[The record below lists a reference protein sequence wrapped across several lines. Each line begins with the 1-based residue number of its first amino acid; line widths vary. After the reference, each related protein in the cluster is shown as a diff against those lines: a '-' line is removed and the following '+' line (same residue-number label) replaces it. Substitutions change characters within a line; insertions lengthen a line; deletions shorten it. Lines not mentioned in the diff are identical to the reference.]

1 MTSFMTEDFLL
12 DTEFARRLYHDYAKD
27 QPIFDYHCHL
37 PPQQVAEN
45 YRFKNLY
52 DIWLKGDHYKWRAMR
67 TNGVPER
74 LCTGDAS
81 DREKFDAWAA
91 TVPHTIGNPLYHWT
105 HLELRRPF
113 GITGKLLSPSTA
125 DEIWD
130 QCNDLLAQDAFS
142 ARGIMK
148 QMNVKMVGTTDD
160 PIDSLEHH
168 AAVAKDNSFDIKVL
182 PSWRPDKAF
191 NIELATFNDYMAKLG
206 EVSDT
211 DIRRFADLQS
221 ALTKRLDHFAA
232 HGCKVSDHALDVVLF
247 AEATDAELDDILARR
262 LAGETLSEHEVA
274 QFKTAV
280 LVFLGAEYARRGW
293 VQQYHIGAL
302 RNNNL
307 RQFKLLGPDVGF
319 DSINDRPMAE
329 ELSKLLSKQNE
340 ENLLPKTILYC
351 LNPRD
356 NEVLGTMIG
365 NFQGEGMPGK
375 MQFGSGWWFND
386 QKDGM
391 ERQMTQLA
399 QLGLLSRFVGMLT
412 DSRSFLSYTR
422 HEYFRRILCQM
433 IGRWVAAGEAPA
445 DIAPG
450 EHVHAH
456 NTRTNLSDL
465 DAYRYQPD
473 LVAQPPQPADREVQ
487 IYRRANGDVGVRN
500 ELWILPTVGCVNAMA
515 RQMQNRFLKETYG
528 AEDIDGVHLFSHTYG
543 CSQLGDDHINTRT
556 MLQNMVRHP
565 NAGAVLVVGLGCE
578 NNQVEAFRETLGEF
592 DPQRVHFMVCQH
604 QDDEVEAG
612 VEHLHQLYEVMRQ
625 DKRQPGKL
633 SELKFGLECGG
644 SDGLSGITANPMLG
658 RFSDYVIANGGTT
671 VLTEVPEM
679 FGAEQLLMSHCRD
692 EATFDKLVTMVN
704 DFKQYFI
711 AHDQPIYENP
721 SPGNKAGGITTLED
735 KSLGCTQKAGSSQVV
750 DVLRYGERLKVHGL
764 NLLSAPGNDA
774 VATSALAGAGCHMVL
789 FSTGRGTPYGGFV
802 PTVKIATNSEL
813 AAKKKHW
820 IDFDAGQLLHGKTMP
835 QLLEEFVDAIVAF
848 ANGKPTCNEQ
858 NDFRELAIFKSGVT
872 L

>member
-1 MTSFMTEDFLL
+1 MQ
-12 DTEFARRLYHDYAKD
+12 AVIRIH
-27 QPIFDYHCHL
+27 P
-37 PPQQVAEN
+37 
-45 YRFKNLY
+45 
-52 DIWLKGDHYKWRAMR
+52 
-67 TNGVPER
+67 
-74 LCTGDAS
+74 
-81 DREKFDAWAA
+81 
-91 TVPHTIGNPLYHWT
+91 
-105 HLELRRPF
+105 
-113 GITGKLLSPSTA
+113 A
-125 DEIWD
+125 D
-130 QCNDLLAQDAFS
+130 N
-142 ARGIMK
+142 
-148 QMNVKMVGTTDD
+148 
-160 PIDSLEHH
+160 
-168 AAVAKDNSFDIKVL
+168 
-182 PSWRPDKAF
+182 
-191 NIELATFNDYMAKLG
+191 
-206 EVSDT
+206 
-211 DIRRFADLQS
+211 
-221 ALTKRLDHFAA
+221 
-232 HGCKVSDHALDVVLF
+232 
-247 AEATDAELDDILARR
+247 
-262 LAGETLSEHEVA
+262 
-274 QFKTAV
+274 V
-280 LVFLGAEYARRGW
+280 LVT
-293 VQQYHIGAL
+293 L
-302 RNNNL
+302 R
-307 RQFKLLGPDVGF
+307 
-319 DSINDRPMAE
+319 
-329 ELSKLLSKQNE
+329 EL
-340 ENLLPKTILYC
+340 
-351 LNPRD
+351 
-356 NEVLGTMIG
+356 
-365 NFQGEGMPGK
+365 
-375 MQFGSGWWFND
+375 
-386 QKDGM
+386 
-391 ERQMTQLA
+391 
-399 QLGLLSRFVGMLT
+399 
-412 DSRSFLSYTR
+412 
-422 HEYFRRILCQM
+422 
-433 IGRWVAAGEAPA
+433 AAGEQ
-445 DIAPG
+445 IAHEGVSFTLSNPLHSGHKLALVGLCEGDQIIKYGLPIGHATSAIAAG
-450 EHVHAH
+450 EHIHHH
-456 NTRTNLSDL
+456 NLATNLSDL
-465 DAYRYQPD
+465 DEYSYQPELID
-473 LVAQPPQPADREVQ
+473 VSTALPDREIQV
-487 IYRRANGDVGVRN
+487 YRRHDGQVGIRN